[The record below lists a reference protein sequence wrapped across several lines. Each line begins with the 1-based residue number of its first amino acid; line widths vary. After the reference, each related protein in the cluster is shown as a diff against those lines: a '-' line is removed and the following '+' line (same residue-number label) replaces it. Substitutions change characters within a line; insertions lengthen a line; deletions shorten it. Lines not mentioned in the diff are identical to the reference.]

1 MLGYFVLG
9 VALLLSL
16 LLIARWVVATDPR
29 VLAKGVRYGGGA
41 AAAGIALYLVVSGRW
56 PYAMAALSAA
66 LPFILRWRMLRD
78 RFRAASGPTPGKR
91 SEVETR
97 MLHMILDHDSGE
109 MSGTVQVGAQA
120 GRGLETLTFFE
131 LLGLREECRVEDP
144 QSVSLLE
151 TYLERRYGADWRER
165 AEGKEEAGASRG
177 SGGRGP
183 RKPSTAMSR
192 AEAFE
197 ILGLEEGASREEIK
211 EAYRRLMMKLHPD
224 AGGTAYLAAKLNQA
238 KDLLLGD

>member
-165 AEGKEEAGASRG
+165 AEGKEEAGGSRG

>member
-41 AAAGIALYLVVSGRW
+41 AAAGLALYLMVSGRW
-56 PYAMAALSAA
+56 PYAMAAFSAA

-109 MSGTVQVGAQA
+109 MTGTVRAGAQA

-144 QSVSLLE
+144 QSGSLLE

-165 AEGKEEAGASRG
+165 ADGKEEAGGPRG
-177 SGGRGP
+177 SGGGGP
-183 RKPSTAMSR
+183 RRPSTAMTR
-192 AEAFE
+192 AEALD
-197 ILGLEEGASREEIK
+197 ILGLEEGASPEEIK
-211 EAYRRLMMKLHPD
+211 DAYRRLMMKLHPD

-238 KDLLLGD
+238 KDLLLGE

>member
-1 MLGYFVLG
+1 MLGYFILG

-16 LLIARWVVATDPR
+16 LLIARWVVASDPR

-41 AAAGIALYLVVSGRW
+41 AAASLAVYLLVSGRW

-97 MLHMILDHDSGE
+97 MLHMTLDHDSGE
-109 MSGTVQVGAQA
+109 MSGTVVAGAQA

-131 LLGLREECRVEDP
+131 LLSLRDECRVEDP

-151 TYLERRYGADWRER
+151 SYLERRYGADWRDR
-165 AEGKEEAGASRG
+165 AEAKEEEGGPRG
-177 SGGRGP
+177 GGG
-183 RKPSTAMSR
+183 RKPSTAMTR
-192 AEAFE
+192 AEALD
-197 ILGLEEGASREEIK
+197 ILGLEEGAAPEAIK
-211 EAYRRLMMKLHPD
+211 EAYRRLMMRLHPD

-238 KDLLLGD
+238 KDLLLGG

>member
-1 MLGYFVLG
+1 MFGYFILG
-9 VALLLSL
+9 VALLLSM

-41 AAAGIALYLVVSGRW
+41 AAAGLAVYLMVSGRW
-56 PYAMAALSAA
+56 PYAMAALSVA
-66 LPFILRWRMLRD
+66 LPFLLRWRMLRD

-97 MLHMILDHDSGE
+97 MLHMILDHDSGD
-109 MSGTVQVGAQA
+109 MSGTVLTGAQA

-131 LLGLREECRVEDP
+131 LLSLREECRVEDP

-151 TYLERRYGADWRER
+151 SYLERRYGADWRDR
-165 AEGKEEAGASRG
+165 TEGQEEPGGSRG
-177 SGGRGP
+177 SGP
-183 RKPSTAMSR
+183 RKPSTAMTR
-192 AEAFE
+192 AEALD
-197 ILGLEEGASREEIK
+197 ILGLEEGAAPEAIK

-238 KDLLLGD
+238 RDLLLGE

>member
-1 MLGYFVLG
+1 VLGYFILG

-41 AAAGIALYLVVSGRW
+41 AAAGLAVYLMVSGRW
-56 PYAMAALSAA
+56 PYAMVALSAA

-97 MLHMILDHDSGE
+97 MLHMILDHDSGD
-109 MSGTVQVGAQA
+109 MSGTVLAGAQA

-131 LLGLREECRVEDP
+131 LLDLREECRVEDP

-151 TYLERRYGADWRER
+151 SYLERRYGADWRDRTE
-165 AEGKEEAGASRG
+165 AKEEPGGPRG
-177 SGGRGP
+177 SGP
-183 RKPSTAMSR
+183 RKPSTAMTR
-192 AEAFE
+192 AEALD
-197 ILGLEEGASREEIK
+197 ILGLEEGVAPEAIK

-238 KDLLLGD
+238 KDLLLGE

>member
-1 MLGYFVLG
+1 MLGYFILG
-9 VALLLSL
+9 VALLLSM

-41 AAAGIALYLVVSGRW
+41 AAAGLAVYLMVSGRW
-56 PYAMAALSAA
+56 PFAMAALSVA

-97 MLHMILDHDSGE
+97 MLHMILDHDSGD
-109 MSGTVQVGAQA
+109 MSGTVLAGAHA

-131 LLGLREECRVEDP
+131 LLSLREECRVEDP

-151 TYLERRYGADWRER
+151 SYLERRYGADWRVR
-165 AEGKEEAGASRG
+165 AEGNEETGGSRG
-177 SGGRGP
+177 SGP
-183 RKPSTAMSR
+183 RKPSTAMTR
-192 AEAFE
+192 AEALD
-197 ILGLEEGASREEIK
+197 ILGLEEGAAPEAIK

-238 KDLLLGD
+238 KDLLLGE

>member
-1 MLGYFVLG
+1 MIGYFVLG

-16 LLIARWVVATDPR
+16 LLIARWVVTTDPR

-41 AAAGIALYLVVSGRW
+41 AAAGLALYLVVSGRW

-66 LPFILRWRMLRD
+66 LPFILRWRMLQD
-78 RFRAASGPTPGKR
+78 RFRAARGPTPGKR

-109 MSGTVQVGAQA
+109 MSGTVLTGAQA

-131 LLGLREECRVEDP
+131 LLTLREECRVEDP

-165 AEGKEEAGASRG
+165 ADEREEGEAPRGGAGGG
-177 SGGRGP
+177 S
-183 RKPSTAMSR
+183 RKPSTAITR
-192 AEAFE
+192 AEALD
-197 ILGLEEGASREEIK
+197 ILGLEEGASPEEVK

-238 KDLLLGD
+238 KDLLLDE

>member
-1 MLGYFVLG
+1 MLGYFILG

-41 AAAGIALYLVVSGRW
+41 AAASLAVYLLVSGRW

-97 MLHMILDHDSGE
+97 MLHMILDHDSGD
-109 MSGTVQVGAQA
+109 MSGTVVAGVQA

-151 TYLERRYGADWRER
+151 SYLERRYGADWRDR
-165 AEGKEEAGASRG
+165 AEAKEEPGGPRG
-177 SGGRGP
+177 SGR
-183 RKPSTAMSR
+183 RKSSTAMTR
-192 AEAFE
+192 AEALD
-197 ILGLEEGASREEIK
+197 ILGLEEGAAPEAIK

-238 KDLLLGD
+238 KDLLLGE

>member
-29 VLAKGVRYGGGA
+29 LLAKGVRYGGGA
-41 AAAGIALYLVVSGRW
+41 AAASLAVYLLVSGRW
-56 PYAMAALSAA
+56 PFAMAALSAA

-97 MLHMILDHDSGE
+97 MLHMILDHDSGD
-109 MSGTVQVGAQA
+109 MSGTVLTGAQA

-151 TYLERRYGADWRER
+151 SYLERRYGADWRDR
-165 AEGKEEAGASRG
+165 AEGKGEEAGGSRG
-177 SGGRGP
+177 GGP
-183 RKPSTAMSR
+183 RKPSTAMTR
-192 AEAFE
+192 AEALD
-197 ILGLEEGASREEIK
+197 ILGLEEGASPEAIK

-238 KDLLLGD
+238 KDLLLGE